1 MADAETEADNFEPRH
16 FVDLRFLGWPLNLQ
30 ATTKNYVIMSALG
43 LDTCTC
49 APESTKGYVNIR
61 ISWLA
66 VKLSEFPDCS
76 FDPSAISF
84 SFDLLGQQV
93 MPKVT
98 SNLRVSCQPLFR

>member
-1 MADAETEADNFEPRH
+1 MPKLKLIIWNLVICEFEVFELLAFEPTSH
-16 FVDLRFLGWPLNLQ
+16 N
-30 ATTKNYVIMSALG
+30 KNDVIMSALG

-49 APESTKGYVNIR
+49 TCAAESKKGYVNR
-61 ISWLA
+61 LISRLT

-98 SNLRVSCQPLFR
+98 SNLQASCQLLFR